1 MHRTHAGHGSIWPA
15 ETSKKSVEAR
25 ASLDAAE
32 RASRAREDALREAA
46 GVARQAYMRA
56 HRSGDD
62 NSMEPDEIAAAILA
76 LIDKPKGG
84 DANEGRSGTTRET
97 RHPATSPGVITGA
110 SGEAKQVDPDWFWCE
125 IDPDESG
132 DSAYQAMFTYRPR
145 LEPVE
150 LCTS

>member
-62 NSMEPDEIAAAILA
+62 NSMEPDEIAAAIHA

-84 DANEGRSGTTRET
+84 DAN
-97 RHPATSPGVITGA
+97 
-110 SGEAKQVDPDWFWCE
+110 D
-125 IDPDESG
+125 
-132 DSAYQAMFTYRPR
+132 
-145 LEPVE
+145 
-150 LCTS
+150 